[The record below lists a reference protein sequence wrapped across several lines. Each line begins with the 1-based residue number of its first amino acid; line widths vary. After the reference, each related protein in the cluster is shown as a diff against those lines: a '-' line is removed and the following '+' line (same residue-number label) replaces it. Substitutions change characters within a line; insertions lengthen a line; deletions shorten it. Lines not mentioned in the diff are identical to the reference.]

1 MYRVSTLFLTP
12 DCYIVLENFIF
23 VSFQLMEEKKKKLTT
38 FIKLVT
44 SILHDALYLT
54 VRRDYL

>member
-23 VSFQLMEEKKKKLTT
+23 VSFQLMEEKK
-38 FIKLVT
+38 IKVN
-44 SILHDALYLT
+44 HLYQASYVDFT
-54 VRRDYL
+54 